1 MKWRV
6 VLPLLLGLAL
16 LGGAVAWWLHA
27 YERVSEAV
35 DIPRTGE
42 AASNPLFDLGVVLE
56 KDGRRVKRW
65 RRLEP
70 AAMALGP
77 RDTVLYDGDLRRVPE
92 RVRTPLLDWLRG
104 GGHLIVAPPPVD
116 VVGDA
121 FEPGDTARHVRVPLL
136 DAIGVRVRQARGR
149 CDDGSHGLPVELCT
163 GRRFDAPAAAKPRIG
178 DDDGDVLARVPAGR
192 GSADVVSSFDFLD
205 EGSLCDDRN
214 AELARQLIGGGDR
227 RGTVH
232 LVHVSDVPSLWL
244 TLLRHGWPVWVPL
257 MLALAGWLWAR
268 MRRFGPPVPSPVAGR
283 RSLLE
288 HVAASGAHHWRYG
301 RADALHAAM
310 LDAFHA
316 RLRRRDPQAA
326 ALQGHVQV
334 QRLVERTGLP
344 EASIVDALTPPDPR
358 DRKALVAR
366 IAILV
371 RMRNRL

>member
-1 MKWRV
+1 MKWRIALLV
-6 VLPLLLGLAL
+6 LLGLAIA
-16 LGGAVAWWLHA
+16 GGLVAWWLHT
-27 YERVSEAV
+27 YERVSERV

-56 KDGRRVKRW
+56 NDGRTVRHW

-77 RDTVLYDGDLRRVPE
+77 HDTVLYDGDLRRLPA
-92 RVRTPLLDWLRG
+92 RVEAPLLDWLRG
-104 GGHLIVAPPPVD
+104 GGHLIVAAPPVD
-116 VVGDA
+116 VVGDT
-121 FEPGDTARHVRVPLL
+121 FEPGVDEHHVRVPLL
-136 DAIGVRVRQARGR
+136 DAMGVHARLDRAR
-149 CDDGSHGLPVELCT
+149 CNRAPRGLPVELCM
-163 GRRFDAPAAAKPRIG
+163 GRRFDAPGAKPRIG
-178 DDDGDVLARVPAGR
+178 DGKGDLFARVAVGR
-192 GSADVVSSFDFLD
+192 GSADVVSSLGFLD
-205 EGSLCDDRN
+205 EGSLRHHHN
-214 AELARQLIGGGDR
+214 AEFAHQLIARGDR

-232 LVHVSDVPSLWL
+232 LVHVSDMPSLWL
-244 TLLRHGWPVWVPL
+244 TLLRHGWPVWLPL
-257 MLALAGWLWAR
+257 LLALAGWLWAR
-268 MRRFGPPVPSPVAGR
+268 MRRFGPQVPSPVAGR

-301 RADALHAAM
+301 RADALHLAM

-344 EASIVDALTPPDPR
+344 EAQVVDALTPPDPR

-366 IAILV
+366 IATLV